1 MKVSDRVTGAMLVA
15 LGVAAYWGGSLLPPV
30 PGQQVGPNVFPMV
43 IGAALTVCGVLI
55 LLGVGRTF
63 EEEEKIVTSSTG
75 EVADGDA
82 LAPAQGRVAT
92 FLRGG
97 WKVLVPP
104 AALFFY
110 YFASERLGFWI
121 TALLMVFAL
130 ARSQGAKWRHAVG
143 LAIVAPALVHLVF
156 YKLLRVPLPPGL
168 LKFPWA

>member
-1 MKVSDRVTGAMLVA
+1 MKVSDKITGAMLVG
-15 LGVAAYWGGSLLPPV
+15 LGLAAYSGGSRLPPV
-30 PGQQVGPNVFPMV
+30 PGQQVGPDVFPMV
-43 IGAALTVCGVLI
+43 IGASLMVCGVLI
-55 LLGVGRTF
+55 ILGVGRTF
-63 EEEEKIVTSSTG
+63 EEEEELVTSAEG
-75 EVADGDA
+75 DVAKAGVVEPERGFVDG
-82 LAPAQGRVAT
+82 
-92 FLRGG
+92 FLHGG

-121 TALLMVFAL
+121 TAALMVFGL
-130 ARSQGAKWRHAVG
+130 AWSQGAKLKWALA